1 MQTIEYQRGSFS
13 ISTHK
18 SKLNVDVIHEY
29 LSQRSYWAQGR
40 PRALVEKTIQNSLCF
55 GVYRDDQQAGFARVV
70 SDCATFA
77 WLCDVFILEPFRGLG
92 LGKWLIE
99 SVVAHPELQGLKIFL
114 LVTQDAQELYSN
126 YGGFI
131 PLTEP
136 EHWMARPRMDQR
148 A

>member
-1 MQTIEYQRGSFS
+1 MQIIELQRGAFT

-77 WLCDVFILEPFRGLG
+77 WLCDVFILERFRGLG

-114 LVTQDAQELYSN
+114 LVTQDAQELYRK

-131 PLTEP
+131 PLTKP
-136 EHWMARPRMDQR
+136 EHWMARPRMDQS